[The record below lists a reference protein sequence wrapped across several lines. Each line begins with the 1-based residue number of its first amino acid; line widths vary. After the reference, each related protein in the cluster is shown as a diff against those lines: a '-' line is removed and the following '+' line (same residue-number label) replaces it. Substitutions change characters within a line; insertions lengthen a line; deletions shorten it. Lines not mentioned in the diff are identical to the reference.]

1 MKHEDQGVISSMLT
15 VTIILLLVLALS
27 ACSTVVPV
35 TAKFP
40 EAPAKQ
46 ALVPCPQLNTL
57 QETAQLSDVAKTVVI
72 NYTEYYTCAVK
83 MDAWIEWYQKQ
94 KRQYSFK
101 NKST

>member
-15 VTIILLLVLALS
+15 ATIIFLLVLALT

-40 EAPAKQ
+40 EAPAAQ
-46 ALVPCPQLNTL
+46 ALIACPQLNKL
-57 QETAQLSDVAKTVVI
+57 QETAQLSDVAKTVAV

-83 MDAWIEWYQKQ
+83 TDAWIEWYQKQ
-94 KRQYSFK
+94 KIIFERLGK
-101 NKST
+101 